1 MDAAQP
7 GLNARIR
14 DTGPEAMRA
23 AAPAEIALA
32 SLEPCAAAAAP
43 GQAQEEGGAFAIRRP
58 TPRDAPSLAL
68 LWAEMQRHY
77 GQPVPASAAAEAAAF
92 ACRAGPATGF
102 APRML
107 LAVAE
112 GGAVVG
118 AIALNVTFPATELT
132 RSLYIR
138 DLYVAAAA
146 RRRGVARALLGAAA
160 ALTLAEG
167 FSALDWTTD
176 AANAGAR
183 QLYEGAGA
191 RQMARVYYRLA
202 GDDLLRVAGP

>member
-7 GLNARIR
+7 GLNARTR

-23 AAPAEIALA
+23 AAPAEIALS
-32 SLEPCAAAAAP
+32 SLQPCAAAP
-43 GQAQEEGGAFAIRRP
+43 GQAQEEGGAFAIGPP

-77 GQPVPASAAAEAAAF
+77 GHPVPASAAAEAAAF